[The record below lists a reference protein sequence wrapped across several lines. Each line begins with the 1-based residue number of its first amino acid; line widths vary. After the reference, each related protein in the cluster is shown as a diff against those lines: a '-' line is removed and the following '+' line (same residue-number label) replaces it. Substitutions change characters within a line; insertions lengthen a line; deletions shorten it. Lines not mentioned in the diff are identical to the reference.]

1 MKLRSQ
7 SCASRRVFVAGIARH
22 PLDVCVKIKF
32 LVQTPQNS
40 RFSHRSDGWNCS
52 GVMITLKRRA
62 VVASRFTHSPTLF
75 FLFLQR
81 SLQQVRYLKSAP
93 RTVEC
98 RPRVKGRSLSFP
110 LRIYR
115 LGWKKKWPFYSCTQF
130 SFSDSLCHIHLL
142 EDGIADLQVAGEEP
156 SIADV
161 DAYLD
166 VWLFI
171 VTASSIFDG
180 CNFMVRA
187 TVLLNP

>member
-75 FLFLQR
+75 FVFLQR
-81 SLQQVRYLKSAP
+81 SLQQVRYLSSAP

-115 LGWKKKWPFYSCTQF
+115 LGWKKK
-130 SFSDSLCHIHLL
+130 
-142 EDGIADLQVAGEEP
+142 
-156 SIADV
+156 
-161 DAYLD
+161 
-166 VWLFI
+166 
-171 VTASSIFDG
+171 
-180 CNFMVRA
+180 M
-187 TVLLNP
+187 TVLFLYAILVLRLLLSHPFVGRWHRRFTGSGGGAINSRRRCLSWCLVIYSDRFINFWWL

>member
-75 FLFLQR
+75 FVFFYSVAFSRSATWAHCWMPSSRQR
-81 SLQQVRYLKSAP
+81 PQFV
-93 RTVEC
+93 V
-98 RPRVKGRSLSFP
+98 SFTDISFG
-110 LRIYR
+110 LE
-115 LGWKKKWPFYSCTQF
+115 KKWPFYSCTQF

>member
-75 FLFLQR
+75 FYSVAFSRSATWAQHRALLNAVLASKAAVCRFLYGYIVWVGKKMTVLFLYAILVLR
-81 SLQQVRYLKSAP
+81 LPLSHPFV
-93 RTVEC
+93 
-98 RPRVKGRSLSFP
+98 GRWHRRFTGSGGGAINSRRRCLSWC
-110 LRIYR
+110 LVIY
-115 LGWKKKWPFYSCTQF
+115 
-130 SFSDSLCHIHLL
+130 SDRFINFW
-142 EDGIADLQVAGEEP
+142 
-156 SIADV
+156 
-161 DAYLD
+161 
-166 VWLFI
+166 WL
-171 VTASSIFDG
+171 
-180 CNFMVRA
+180 
-187 TVLLNP
+187 

>member
-75 FLFLQR
+75 FVFLQR

-115 LGWKKKWPFYSCTQF
+115 LGWKKNDRFILVRNSRSPT
-130 SFSDSLCHIHLL
+130 
-142 EDGIADLQVAGEEP
+142 P
-156 SIADV
+156 S
-161 DAYLD
+161 
-166 VWLFI
+166 
-171 VTASSIFDG
+171 VTSICWKMASQIY
-180 CNFMVRA
+180 R
-187 TVLLNP
+187 

>member
-75 FLFLQR
+75 FYSVAFSRSATWSQHRALLNAVLASKAAVCRFLYGYIVRVGKKMTVLFLYAILVLR
-81 SLQQVRYLKSAP
+81 LPLSHPFV
-93 RTVEC
+93 
-98 RPRVKGRSLSFP
+98 GRWHRRFTGSGGGAINSRRRCLSWC
-110 LRIYR
+110 LVIY
-115 LGWKKKWPFYSCTQF
+115 
-130 SFSDSLCHIHLL
+130 SDRFINFW
-142 EDGIADLQVAGEEP
+142 
-156 SIADV
+156 
-161 DAYLD
+161 
-166 VWLFI
+166 WL
-171 VTASSIFDG
+171 
-180 CNFMVRA
+180 
-187 TVLLNP
+187 

>member
-1 MKLRSQ
+1 MRLTTRVRCRDCASSVRRVRKNQISCSNSSKLTVFSQIRWMKLQRRYANTEEACCRRQ
-7 SCASRRVFVAGIARH
+7 SIHSLPHLVF
-22 PLDVCVKIKF
+22 CF
-32 LVQTPQNS
+32 
-40 RFSHRSDGWNCS
+40 
-52 GVMITLKRRA
+52 
-62 VVASRFTHSPTLF
+62 
-75 FLFLQR
+75 FLQR
-81 SLQQVRYLKSAP
+81 SLQQVRYLSSAP

-115 LGWKKKWPFYSCTQF
+115 LGWKKWPFYSCTQF

>member
-75 FLFLQR
+75 FYSVAFSRSATWSQHRALLNAVLASKAAVCRFLYGYI
-81 SLQQVRYLKSAP
+81 VW
-93 RTVEC
+93 V
-98 RPRVKGRSLSFP
+98 G
-110 LRIYR
+110 
-115 LGWKKKWPFYSCTQF
+115 KKKWPFYSCTQF

>member
-75 FLFLQR
+75 FLQR
-81 SLQQVRYLKSAP
+81 SLQQVRYLSSAP

-98 RPRVKGRSLSFP
+98 SPRVKGRSCRFLYGY
-110 LRIYR
+110 IVWV
-115 LGWKKKWPFYSCTQF
+115 GKK
-130 SFSDSLCHIHLL
+130 
-142 EDGIADLQVAGEEP
+142 
-156 SIADV
+156 
-161 DAYLD
+161 
-166 VWLFI
+166 
-171 VTASSIFDG
+171 
-180 CNFMVRA
+180 M
-187 TVLLNP
+187 TVLFLYAILVLRLPPSHPFVGRWHRRFTGSGGGAINSRRPCLSWCLVIYSDRFINFWWL